1 MVPLLLI
8 LAVTVTMFR
17 IGDPCC
23 LLLVCLL
30 AGLGWKRPYFRWSGM
45 DGVLMCICLYDAVDF
60 CLHPYRGIEAAEASL
75 TGLCCYFL
83 VRSASAEGF
92 LKLLLLPVG
101 AALTLTFVSFGMFA
115 EAVQGAG
122 FADTYPF
129 RFLFRPLGYIT
140 NAWAS
145 VWLAVLGL
153 LAVGYVRVPRW
164 RIGFGL
170 CWMAVSVALLLSF
183 SRGAFLA
190 WGVCALLTLFALRSW
205 KLRATLLAACLCIG
219 AGICLLF
226 PAETATTLAMNKTA
240 SQRQSTESR
249 VNATEK
255 AIDVWRVHPW
265 TGTGNGSYTLSMDKA
280 LNEDTTRA
288 YTTYAPNP
296 VVQLL
301 VEKGMAGI
309 VLYGGLYIAVLVQ
322 WWKNRKDETACIVAA
337 CLIAVG
343 LKEMTMSIA
352 LADAVVL
359 VLLYVLLGILDKET
373 QIHAD
378 FRRLDNHK
386 KIEYPQTS
394 HVGAYRI
401 RPNALTNLCG
411 CLQGVCD
418 TPLQP
423 IREKADIH
431 DKKSAFICANLCF
444 FPLLAIGMACIIGFN
459 IVNYR
464 VRKDKEITTQAVEAL
479 EGKRYAEAA
488 ALLEEASKRKP
499 AVINRAVLA
508 AFTPDSL
515 LPEGYAARAEQDLA
529 REDDG
534 TDVYVAYLQ
543 ARLEAKRGDFV
554 SAIGK
559 LQGLAEAY
567 PRNATFAYEL
577 GYMLFITADTESHR
591 EIKNECPQFANVGAY
606 RIRPDAP
613 TYPRGRFRA
622 YAIRPYRQFGK
633 MRTFII
639 KNPQCASISSVVNE
653 TVCLLRRAL
662 QLSPRLLH
670 TERMQ
675 AMLASDSLFQKQVTG
690 GLASGLVE
698 TEQTANAYARAG
710 SLAYYLGKPDEAEDY
725 LRKAVAEQPGYTVPW
740 LLLGRISE
748 AEGRTEEAA
757 SCYRKY
763 NLRVKG
769 AFSNSDKAMEK
780 ESMEL
785 TERELLLKDYAVKFQ
800 NWYRAK
806 LFAI

>member
-23 LLLVCLL
+23 LLLLCLL
-30 AGLGWKRPYFRWSGM
+30 AGLCWKRPCFRLSGI
-45 DGVLMCICLYDAVDF
+45 DVAVMCICLYDVVDF
-60 CLHPYRGIEAAEASL
+60 CLHPYRGAEAAEASL

-83 VRSASAEGF
+83 IRSASAEGF

-170 CWMAVSVALLLSF
+170 CWIAVSVALLLSF

-190 WGVCALLTLFALRSW
+190 WGVCALLTFFALRSW
-205 KLRATLLAACLCIG
+205 KLRAMLLAACLCIG

-309 VLYGGLYIAVLVQ
+309 VLYGGLYIAVLVR

-373 QIHAD
+373 QMNAD

-394 HVGAYRI
+394 HVGTYRI
-401 RPNALTNLCG
+401 RPNASTYLCG

-431 DKKSAFICANLCF
+431 DKKSAFICANLRF
-444 FPLLAIGMACIIGFN
+444 LPLSVIGIACIIGFN
-459 IVNYR
+459 IVNFR
-464 VRKDKEITTQAVEAL
+464 VRKDKEITKQAVEAL

-488 ALLEEASKRKP
+488 ALLEEASERKP

-515 LPEGYAARAEQDLA
+515 LPEGYAVRAEQDLA

-577 GYMLFITADTESHR
+577 GCILFTTVDTEYHR
-591 EIKNECPQFANVGAY
+591 EIKKSRCDSVS
-606 RIRPDAP
+606 
-613 TYPRGRFRA
+613 T
-622 YAIRPYRQFGK
+622 
-633 MRTFII
+633 
-639 KNPQCASISSVVNE
+639 VVNE

-670 TERMQ
+670 TERML
-675 AMLASDSLFQKQVTG
+675 AILASDSLFKEQVTG

-698 TEQTANAYARAG
+698 MEQTANAYARAG
-710 SLAYYLGKPDEAEDY
+710 SLAYYLGRSDEAEDY

-748 AEGRTEEAA
+748 AEGREEEAA

-769 AFSNSDKAMEK
+769 AFSNSDKAMER

-785 TERELLLKDYAVKFQ
+785 TEQEVLLKDYAVKFQ
-800 NWYRAK
+800 NWYRAR
-806 LFAI
+806 LLL

>member
-1 MVPLLLI
+1 M
-8 LAVTVTMFR
+8 TMFR

-23 LLLVCLL
+23 LLLLCLL
-30 AGLGWKRPYFRWSGM
+30 AGLGWKRPCFRLSGI
-45 DGVLMCICLYDAVDF
+45 DIVLMCICLYDAVDF

-83 VRSASAEGF
+83 VRNASAEGF

-122 FADTYPF
+122 FTDTYPF

-145 VWLAVLGL
+145 VWLALLGL
-153 LAVGYVRVPRW
+153 LAVGYVRMPRW

-190 WGVCALLTLFALRSW
+190 WGVCVGLTFFALRSG
-205 KLRATLLAACLCIG
+205 KLRAGLLAACLCIG

-226 PAETATTLAMNKTA
+226 PTETATTLAMNKTA

-255 AIDVWRVHPW
+255 AIDVWRAHPW
-265 TGTGNGSYTLSMDKA
+265 TGTGSGSYTLSMDKT

-301 VEKGMAGI
+301 VEKGIVGM
-309 VLYGGLYIAVLVQ
+309 VLYGGLCIAVLVR
-322 WWKNRKDETACIVAA
+322 WWKSRKDEIACLVAA

-352 LADAVVL
+352 LADAAVL
-359 VLLYVLLGILDKET
+359 VLLYVLLGVLNKET

-378 FRRLDNHK
+378 FHRLEKHK
-386 KIEYPQTS
+386 Q
-394 HVGAYRI
+394 
-401 RPNALTNLCG
+401 
-411 CLQGVCD
+411 
-418 TPLQP
+418 
-423 IREKADIH
+423 
-431 DKKSAFICANLCF
+431 SAFICANPCF
-444 FPLLAIGMACIIGFN
+444 FPLLAIGIACVIGFN
-459 IVNYR
+459 VVNYR
-464 VRKDKEITTQAVEAL
+464 VRKEKEATKQAVEAMK
-479 EGKRYAEAA
+479 ENRYADVA
-488 ALLEEASKRKP
+488 ALLAEASERKP
-499 AVINRAVLA
+499 GVINRAVLA
-508 AFTPDSL
+508 AFTADSL
-515 LPEGYAARAEQDLA
+515 LPSGYAAQAEADLE

-534 TDVYVAYLQ
+534 TDVYVTYLR
-543 ARLEAKRGDFV
+543 AKLEAKRGDWAP
-554 SAIGK
+554 AIGK
-559 LQGLAEAY
+559 LQRLAEAY

-577 GYMLFITADTESHR
+577 GCILMKSEER
-591 EIKNECPQFANVGAY
+591 RMKNKAA
-606 RIRPDAP
+606 
-613 TYPRGRFRA
+613 
-622 YAIRPYRQFGK
+622 
-633 MRTFII
+633 
-639 KNPQCASISSVVNE
+639 
-653 TVCLLRRAL
+653 CLLRRAL

-675 AMLASDSLFQKQVTG
+675 AILASDSLFKEQVTG
-690 GLASGLVE
+690 ELASGLVE

-710 SLAYYLGKPDEAEDY
+710 SLAYYLGNPDEAEGY

-740 LLLGRISE
+740 LLSGRISE
-748 AEGRTEEAA
+748 AEGRREEAA

-769 AFSNSDKAMEK
+769 AFSNSDKAMER

-785 TERELLLKDYAVKFQ
+785 TEQEVLLKDYAVKFQ

-806 LFAI
+806 LFLFTI

>member
-1 MVPLLLI
+1 MVSLLLV

-23 LLLVCLL
+23 LLLLCLL
-30 AGLGWKRPYFRWSGM
+30 AGLCWKRPCFRLSGI
-45 DGVLMCICLYDAVDF
+45 DVAVMCICLYDAVDF

-170 CWMAVSVALLLSF
+170 CWIAVSVALLLSF

-190 WGVCALLTLFALRSW
+190 WGVCALLTFFALRSW
-205 KLRATLLAACLCIG
+205 KLRAMLLAACLCIG

-309 VLYGGLYIAVLVQ
+309 VLYGGLCMAVLVR

-373 QIHAD
+373 QMNAD
-378 FRRLDNHK
+378 FRRLDN
-386 KIEYPQTS
+386 
-394 HVGAYRI
+394 
-401 RPNALTNLCG
+401 N
-411 CLQGVCD
+411 
-418 TPLQP
+418 
-423 IREKADIH
+423 
-431 DKKSAFICANLCF
+431 KKSAFICANLRF
-444 FPLLAIGMACIIGFN
+444 LPLSVIGIACIIGFN
-459 IVNYR
+459 IVNFR
-464 VRKDKEITTQAVEAL
+464 VRKDKEITKQAVEAL

-488 ALLEEASKRKP
+488 ALLEEASERKP

-515 LPEGYAARAEQDLA
+515 LPEGYAVRAEQDLA

-577 GYMLFITADTESHR
+577 GCILFTTVDTEYHR
-591 EIKNECPQFANVGAY
+591 EIKKSRCDSVS
-606 RIRPDAP
+606 
-613 TYPRGRFRA
+613 T
-622 YAIRPYRQFGK
+622 
-633 MRTFII
+633 
-639 KNPQCASISSVVNE
+639 VVNE

-670 TERMQ
+670 TERML
-675 AMLASDSLFQKQVTG
+675 AILASDSLFKEQVTG

-698 TEQTANAYARAG
+698 MEQTANAYARAG
-710 SLAYYLGKPDEAEDY
+710 SLAYYLGRSDEAEDY

-748 AEGRTEEAA
+748 AEGREEEAA

-769 AFSNSDKAMEK
+769 AFSNSDKAMER

-785 TERELLLKDYAVKFQ
+785 TEQEVLLKDYAVKFQ
-800 NWYRAK
+800 NWYRAR
-806 LFAI
+806 LLL

>member
-23 LLLVCLL
+23 LLLLCLL
-30 AGLGWKRPYFRWSGM
+30 AGLCWKRPCFRLSGI
-45 DGVLMCICLYDAVDF
+45 DVAVMCICLYDVVDF
-60 CLHPYRGIEAAEASL
+60 CLHPYRGAEAAEASL
-75 TGLCCYFL
+75 TGLYCYFL
-83 VRSASAEGF
+83 IRSASAEGF

-115 EAVQGAG
+115 GAVQGAG

-170 CWMAVSVALLLSF
+170 CWMAVSVALVLSF

-190 WGVCALLTLFALRSW
+190 WGVCVGLTFFALRSG

-309 VLYGGLYIAVLVQ
+309 VLYGGLCMAVLVR

-352 LADAVVL
+352 LADTVVL
-359 VLLYVLLGILDKET
+359 VLLYVLLGILNKET
-373 QIHAD
+373 QMNAD
-378 FRRLDNHK
+378 FRRLDN
-386 KIEYPQTS
+386 
-394 HVGAYRI
+394 
-401 RPNALTNLCG
+401 N
-411 CLQGVCD
+411 
-418 TPLQP
+418 
-423 IREKADIH
+423 
-431 DKKSAFICANLCF
+431 KKSAFICANLRF

-459 IVNYR
+459 IVNFR
-464 VRKDKEITTQAVEAL
+464 VRKDKEITKQAVEAL

-488 ALLEEASKRKP
+488 ALLEEASERKP

-515 LPEGYAARAEQDLA
+515 LPEGYAARAEKDLA

-543 ARLEAKRGDFV
+543 EKLEAKRGDFA

-559 LQGLAEAY
+559 LQKLAEAY
-567 PRNATFAYEL
+567 PRNAVFAYEL
-577 GYMLFITADTESHR
+577 GCILFTTEDTEYHR
-591 EIKNECPQFANVGAY
+591 EIKKSRCDSVS
-606 RIRPDAP
+606 
-613 TYPRGRFRA
+613 T
-622 YAIRPYRQFGK
+622 
-633 MRTFII
+633 
-639 KNPQCASISSVVNE
+639 VVNE

-675 AMLASDSLFQKQVTG
+675 AMLASDSLFKEQVTG

-710 SLAYYLGKPDEAEDY
+710 SLAYYLGRSDEAEDY

-748 AEGRTEEAA
+748 AEGREEEAA

>member
-23 LLLVCLL
+23 LLLLCLL
-30 AGLGWKRPYFRWSGM
+30 AGLGWKRPCFRLSGI
-45 DGVLMCICLYDAVDF
+45 DVALVCICLYDAVDF
-60 CLHPYRGIEAAEASL
+60 CLHPYRGAEAAEASL

-83 VRSASAEGF
+83 IRSAPAEGF

-101 AALTLTFVSFGMFA
+101 AALALTFVSFGMFA
-115 EAVQGAG
+115 GAVQGAG

-170 CWMAVSVALLLSF
+170 CWIAVSVALLLSF

-190 WGVCALLTLFALRSW
+190 WGVCVGLTFFALRSG

-249 VNATEK
+249 VNATET
-255 AIDVWRVHPW
+255 ALDVWKAHPW

-309 VLYGGLYIAVLVQ
+309 VLYGGLCMAVLVR
-322 WWKNRKDETACIVAA
+322 WWKSRKDETSCIVVA

-352 LADAVVL
+352 LADAAVL
-359 VLLYVLLGILDKET
+359 VLLYVLLGILNKET

-431 DKKSAFICANLCF
+431 DKKSAFICANLRF
-444 FPLLAIGMACIIGFN
+444 FPLLAIGMACIVGFN
-459 IVNYR
+459 IVNFR

-488 ALLEEASKRKP
+488 ALLEEASERKP

-529 REDDG
+529 REEDG
-534 TDVYVAYLQ
+534 ADVYVTYLQ
-543 ARLEAKRGDFV
+543 AKLEAKRGGFV

-591 EIKNECPQFANVGAY
+591 EIKNECPQLANVG
-606 RIRPDAP
+606 
-613 TYPRGRFRA
+613 A

-675 AMLASDSLFQKQVTG
+675 AMLASDSLFQKQVTS
-690 GLASGLVE
+690 GLASGLIE

-710 SLAYYLGKPDEAEDY
+710 SLAYYQGKPDEAEGY
-725 LRKAVAEQPGYTVPW
+725 LRKAVADQPGYTVPW
-740 LLLGRISE
+740 LLLGRICE

>member
-23 LLLVCLL
+23 LLLLCLL
-30 AGLGWKRPYFRWSGM
+30 AGLGWKRPCFRLSGI
-45 DGVLMCICLYDAVDF
+45 DVALVCICLYDAVDF
-60 CLHPYRGIEAAEASL
+60 CLHPYRGAEAAEASL

-83 VRSASAEGF
+83 IRSAPAEGF

-101 AALTLTFVSFGMFA
+101 AALALTFVSFGMFA
-115 EAVQGAG
+115 GAVQGAG

-170 CWMAVSVALLLSF
+170 CWIAVSVALLLSF

-190 WGVCALLTLFALRSW
+190 WGVCALLTFFALRSW

-249 VNATEK
+249 VNATET
-255 AIDVWRVHPW
+255 ALDVWKAHPW

-309 VLYGGLYIAVLVQ
+309 VLYGGLCMAVLVR
-322 WWKNRKDETACIVAA
+322 WWKSRKDETSCIVVA

-352 LADAVVL
+352 LADAAVL
-359 VLLYVLLGILDKET
+359 VLLYVLLGILNKET

-431 DKKSAFICANLCF
+431 DKKSAFICANLRF
-444 FPLLAIGMACIIGFN
+444 FPLLAIGMACIVGFN
-459 IVNYR
+459 IVNFR

-488 ALLEEASKRKP
+488 ALLEEASERKP

-529 REDDG
+529 REEDG
-534 TDVYVAYLQ
+534 ADVYVTYLQ
-543 ARLEAKRGDFV
+543 AKLEAKRGGFV

-577 GYMLFITADTESHR
+577 GCMLFTTADTESHR
-591 EIKNECPQFANVGAY
+591 EIKN
-606 RIRPDAP
+606 
-613 TYPRGRFRA
+613 PRCDSVS
-622 YAIRPYRQFGK
+622 
-633 MRTFII
+633 T
-639 KNPQCASISSVVNE
+639 VVNE

-675 AMLASDSLFQKQVTG
+675 AMLASDSLFKEQVTG

-725 LRKAVAEQPGYTVPW
+725 LRKAVVEQPGYTVPW
-740 LLLGRISE
+740 LLLGRICE
-748 AEGRTEEAA
+748 AEGRTKEAA

-769 AFSNSDKAMEK
+769 AFSNSDKAMER

>member
-75 TGLCCYFL
+75 TGLYCYFL
-83 VRSASAEGF
+83 IRSASAEGF

-101 AALTLTFVSFGMFA
+101 AALALTFVSFGMFA
-115 EAVQGAG
+115 GAVQGAG

-170 CWMAVSVALLLSF
+170 CWMAVSVALVLSF

-190 WGVCALLTLFALRSW
+190 WGVCALLTFFALRSW

-309 VLYGGLYIAVLVQ
+309 VLYGGLCMAVLVR
-322 WWKNRKDETACIVAA
+322 WWKSWKDETACIVVA

-352 LADAVVL
+352 LADAAVL
-359 VLLYVLLGILDKET
+359 VLLYVLLGILNKET

-577 GYMLFITADTESHR
+577 GCILFTTVDTEYHR
-591 EIKNECPQFANVGAY
+591 EIKKSRCDSVS
-606 RIRPDAP
+606 
-613 TYPRGRFRA
+613 T
-622 YAIRPYRQFGK
+622 
-633 MRTFII
+633 
-639 KNPQCASISSVVNE
+639 VVNE

-670 TERMQ
+670 TERML
-675 AMLASDSLFQKQVTG
+675 AILASDSLFKEQVTG

-698 TEQTANAYARAG
+698 MEQTANAYARAG
-710 SLAYYLGKPDEAEDY
+710 SLAYYLGRSDEAEDY

-748 AEGRTEEAA
+748 AEGREEEAA

-769 AFSNSDKAMEK
+769 AFSNSDKAMER

-785 TERELLLKDYAVKFQ
+785 TEQEVLLKDYAVKFQ
-800 NWYRAK
+800 NWYRAR
-806 LFAI
+806 LLL

>member
-115 EAVQGAG
+115 GAVQGAG

-190 WGVCALLTLFALRSW
+190 WGVCALLTFFALRSW

-309 VLYGGLYIAVLVQ
+309 VLYGGLCMAVLVR

-352 LADAVVL
+352 LADTVVL

-373 QIHAD
+373 QMNAD

-394 HVGAYRI
+394 HVGTYRI
-401 RPNALTNLCG
+401 RPNALTYLCG

-431 DKKSAFICANLCF
+431 DKKSAFICANLRF

-459 IVNYR
+459 IVNFR

-488 ALLEEASKRKP
+488 ALLEEASERKP
-499 AVINRAVLA
+499 AFINRAVLV

-515 LPEGYAARAEQDLA
+515 LPEGYAARVEKDLA

-577 GYMLFITADTESHR
+577 GCILFTTVDTEYHR
-591 EIKNECPQFANVGAY
+591 EIKKSRWDSVS
-606 RIRPDAP
+606 
-613 TYPRGRFRA
+613 T
-622 YAIRPYRQFGK
+622 
-633 MRTFII
+633 
-639 KNPQCASISSVVNE
+639 VVNE

-670 TERMQ
+670 TERML
-675 AMLASDSLFQKQVTG
+675 AILASDSLFKEQVTG

-698 TEQTANAYARAG
+698 MEQTANAYARAG
-710 SLAYYLGKPDEAEDY
+710 SLAYYLGRSDEAEDY

-748 AEGRTEEAA
+748 AEGREEEAA

-769 AFSNSDKAMEK
+769 AFSNSDKAMER

-785 TERELLLKDYAVKFQ
+785 TEQEVLLKDYAVKFQ
-800 NWYRAK
+800 NWYRAR
-806 LFAI
+806 LLL

>member
-373 QIHAD
+373 QMNAD
-378 FRRLDNHK
+378 FRRLDN
-386 KIEYPQTS
+386 
-394 HVGAYRI
+394 
-401 RPNALTNLCG
+401 N
-411 CLQGVCD
+411 
-418 TPLQP
+418 
-423 IREKADIH
+423 
-431 DKKSAFICANLCF
+431 KKSAFICANLRF
-444 FPLLAIGMACIIGFN
+444 LPLSVIGIACIIGFN
-459 IVNYR
+459 IVNFR
-464 VRKDKEITTQAVEAL
+464 VRKDKEITKQAVEAL

-488 ALLEEASKRKP
+488 ALLEKVSERKP

-508 AFTPDSL
+508 AFIPDSL
-515 LPEGYAARAEQDLA
+515 LPEGYAARVEKDLA

-577 GYMLFITADTESHR
+577 GCILFTTVDTEYHR
-591 EIKNECPQFANVGAY
+591 EIKKSRCDSVS
-606 RIRPDAP
+606 
-613 TYPRGRFRA
+613 T
-622 YAIRPYRQFGK
+622 
-633 MRTFII
+633 
-639 KNPQCASISSVVNE
+639 VVNE

-670 TERMQ
+670 TERML
-675 AMLASDSLFQKQVTG
+675 AILASDSLFKEQVTG

-698 TEQTANAYARAG
+698 MEQTANAYARAG
-710 SLAYYLGKPDEAEDY
+710 SLAYYQGKPDEAEDY

-748 AEGRTEEAA
+748 AEGREEEAA

-769 AFSNSDKAMEK
+769 AFSNSDKAMER

-785 TERELLLKDYAVKFQ
+785 TEQEVLLKDYAVKFQ
-800 NWYRAK
+800 NWYRAR
-806 LFAI
+806 LLL

>member
-190 WGVCALLTLFALRSW
+190 WGVCVGLTFFALRSG

-373 QIHAD
+373 QMNAD
-378 FRRLDNHK
+378 FRRLDN
-386 KIEYPQTS
+386 
-394 HVGAYRI
+394 
-401 RPNALTNLCG
+401 N
-411 CLQGVCD
+411 
-418 TPLQP
+418 
-423 IREKADIH
+423 
-431 DKKSAFICANLCF
+431 KKSAFICANLRF
-444 FPLLAIGMACIIGFN
+444 LPLSVIGIACIIGFN
-459 IVNYR
+459 IVNFR
-464 VRKDKEITTQAVEAL
+464 VRKDKEITKQAVEAL

-488 ALLEEASKRKP
+488 ALLEKVSERKP

-508 AFTPDSL
+508 AFIPDSL
-515 LPEGYAARAEQDLA
+515 LPEGYAARVEKDLA

-577 GYMLFITADTESHR
+577 GCILFTTVDTEYHR
-591 EIKNECPQFANVGAY
+591 EIKKSRCDSVS
-606 RIRPDAP
+606 
-613 TYPRGRFRA
+613 T
-622 YAIRPYRQFGK
+622 
-633 MRTFII
+633 
-639 KNPQCASISSVVNE
+639 VVNE

-670 TERMQ
+670 TERML
-675 AMLASDSLFQKQVTG
+675 AILASDSLFKEQVTG

-698 TEQTANAYARAG
+698 MEQTANAYARAG
-710 SLAYYLGKPDEAEDY
+710 SLAYYQGKPDEAEDY

-748 AEGRTEEAA
+748 AEGREEEAA

-769 AFSNSDKAMEK
+769 AFSNSDKAMER

-785 TERELLLKDYAVKFQ
+785 TEQEVLLKDYAVKFQ
-800 NWYRAK
+800 NWYRAR
-806 LFAI
+806 LLL

>member
-23 LLLVCLL
+23 LLLLCLL
-30 AGLGWKRPYFRWSGM
+30 AGLGWKRPCFRLSGI
-45 DGVLMCICLYDAVDF
+45 DVALVCICLYDAVDF
-60 CLHPYRGIEAAEASL
+60 CLHPYRGAEAAEASL

-83 VRSASAEGF
+83 IRSAPAEGF

-101 AALTLTFVSFGMFA
+101 AALALTFVSFGMFA
-115 EAVQGAG
+115 GAVQGAG

-359 VLLYVLLGILDKET
+359 VLLCVLLGILDKET
-373 QIHAD
+373 QMNAD
-378 FRRLDNHK
+378 FRRLDN
-386 KIEYPQTS
+386 
-394 HVGAYRI
+394 
-401 RPNALTNLCG
+401 N
-411 CLQGVCD
+411 
-418 TPLQP
+418 
-423 IREKADIH
+423 
-431 DKKSAFICANLCF
+431 KKSAFICANLRF
-444 FPLLAIGMACIIGFN
+444 LPLSVIGMACIIGFN
-459 IVNYR
+459 IVNFR
-464 VRKDKEITTQAVEAL
+464 VRKDKEITKQAVEAL

-488 ALLEEASKRKP
+488 ALLEKVSERKP

-508 AFTPDSL
+508 AFIPDSL
-515 LPEGYAARAEQDLA
+515 LPEGYAARVEKDLA

-577 GYMLFITADTESHR
+577 GCMLFTTADTESHR

-670 TERMQ
+670 TERML
-675 AMLASDSLFQKQVTG
+675 AILASDSLFKEQVTG

-698 TEQTANAYARAG
+698 MEQTANAYARAG
-710 SLAYYLGKPDEAEDY
+710 SLAYYQGKPDEAEDY

-748 AEGRTEEAA
+748 AEGREEEAA

-769 AFSNSDKAMEK
+769 AFSNSDKAMER

-785 TERELLLKDYAVKFQ
+785 TEQEVLLKDYAVKFQ
-800 NWYRAK
+800 NWYRAR
-806 LFAI
+806 LLL

>member
-23 LLLVCLL
+23 LLLLCLL
-30 AGLGWKRPYFRWSGM
+30 VGLCWKRPCFRLSGI
-45 DGVLMCICLYDAVDF
+45 DIVLMCICLYDAVDF
-60 CLHPYRGIEAAEASL
+60 CLHPYRGAEAAEASL

-170 CWMAVSVALLLSF
+170 CWIAVSVALLLSF

-190 WGVCALLTLFALRSW
+190 WGVCALLTFFALRSW

-309 VLYGGLYIAVLVQ
+309 VLYGGLCMAVLVR
-322 WWKNRKDETACIVAA
+322 WWKNRKDETACIVA
-337 CLIAVG
+337 
-343 LKEMTMSIA
+343 
-352 LADAVVL
+352 
-359 VLLYVLLGILDKET
+359 
-373 QIHAD
+373 
-378 FRRLDNHK
+378 
-386 KIEYPQTS
+386 
-394 HVGAYRI
+394 
-401 RPNALTNLCG
+401 G
-411 CLQGVCD
+411 CLW
-418 TPLQP
+418 
-423 IREKADIH
+423 
-431 DKKSAFICANLCF
+431 
-444 FPLLAIGMACIIGFN
+444 
-459 IVNYR
+459 
-464 VRKDKEITTQAVEAL
+464 
-479 EGKRYAEAA
+479 
-488 ALLEEASKRKP
+488 
-499 AVINRAVLA
+499 
-508 AFTPDSL
+508 
-515 LPEGYAARAEQDLA
+515 
-529 REDDG
+529 
-534 TDVYVAYLQ
+534 
-543 ARLEAKRGDFV
+543 
-554 SAIGK
+554 
-559 LQGLAEAY
+559 
-567 PRNATFAYEL
+567 
-577 GYMLFITADTESHR
+577 
-591 EIKNECPQFANVGAY
+591 
-606 RIRPDAP
+606 
-613 TYPRGRFRA
+613 
-622 YAIRPYRQFGK
+622 
-633 MRTFII
+633 
-639 KNPQCASISSVVNE
+639 
-653 TVCLLRRAL
+653 LR
-662 QLSPRLLH
+662 
-670 TERMQ
+670 
-675 AMLASDSLFQKQVTG
+675 
-690 GLASGLVE
+690 
-698 TEQTANAYARAG
+698 
-710 SLAYYLGKPDEAEDY
+710 
-725 LRKAVAEQPGYTVPW
+725 
-740 LLLGRISE
+740 
-748 AEGRTEEAA
+748 
-757 SCYRKY
+757 
-763 NLRVKG
+763 
-769 AFSNSDKAMEK
+769 
-780 ESMEL
+780 
-785 TERELLLKDYAVKFQ
+785 
-800 NWYRAK
+800 
-806 LFAI
+806 

>member
-60 CLHPYRGIEAAEASL
+60 CLHPYRGAEAAEASL

-170 CWMAVSVALLLSF
+170 CWIAVSVALLLSF

-190 WGVCALLTLFALRSW
+190 WGVCALLTFFALRSW

-309 VLYGGLYIAVLVQ
+309 VLYGGLCMAVLVR

-359 VLLYVLLGILDKET
+359 VLLYVLLGILNKET
-373 QIHAD
+373 QMNAD

-394 HVGAYRI
+394 HVGTYRI
-401 RPNALTNLCG
+401 RPNALTYLCG

-431 DKKSAFICANLCF
+431 DKKSAFICANLRF

-459 IVNYR
+459 IVNFR

-488 ALLEEASKRKP
+488 ALLEEASERKP
-499 AVINRAVLA
+499 AFINRAVLV

-515 LPEGYAARAEQDLA
+515 LPEGYAARVEKDLA

-577 GYMLFITADTESHR
+577 GCILFTTVDTEYHR
-591 EIKNECPQFANVGAY
+591 EIKKSRWDSVS
-606 RIRPDAP
+606 
-613 TYPRGRFRA
+613 T
-622 YAIRPYRQFGK
+622 
-633 MRTFII
+633 
-639 KNPQCASISSVVNE
+639 VVNE

-670 TERMQ
+670 TERML
-675 AMLASDSLFQKQVTG
+675 AILASDSLFKEQVTG

-698 TEQTANAYARAG
+698 MEQTANAYARAG
-710 SLAYYLGKPDEAEDY
+710 SLAYYLGRSDEAEDY

-748 AEGRTEEAA
+748 AEGREEEAA

-769 AFSNSDKAMEK
+769 AFSNSDKAMER

-785 TERELLLKDYAVKFQ
+785 TEQEVLLKDYAVKFQ
-800 NWYRAK
+800 NWYRAR
-806 LFAI
+806 LLL

>member
-115 EAVQGAG
+115 GAVQGAG

-170 CWMAVSVALLLSF
+170 CWMAVSVALVLSF

-190 WGVCALLTLFALRSW
+190 WGVCALLTFFALRSW

-219 AGICLLF
+219 TGICLLF

-309 VLYGGLYIAVLVQ
+309 VLYGGLCMAVLVR

-359 VLLYVLLGILDKET
+359 VLLYVLLGILNKET
-373 QIHAD
+373 QMNAD
-378 FRRLDNHK
+378 FRRLDN
-386 KIEYPQTS
+386 
-394 HVGAYRI
+394 
-401 RPNALTNLCG
+401 N
-411 CLQGVCD
+411 
-418 TPLQP
+418 
-423 IREKADIH
+423 
-431 DKKSAFICANLCF
+431 KKSAFICANLRF
-444 FPLLAIGMACIIGFN
+444 LPLSVIGIACIIGFN
-459 IVNYR
+459 IVNFR
-464 VRKDKEITTQAVEAL
+464 VRKDKEITKQAVEAL

-488 ALLEEASKRKP
+488 ALLEEASERKP
-499 AVINRAVLA
+499 AFINRAVLV

-515 LPEGYAARAEQDLA
+515 LPEGYAARVEKDLA

-534 TDVYVAYLQ
+534 TDVYVAYLR
-543 ARLEAKRGDFV
+543 AKLEARRGDFA

-567 PRNATFAYEL
+567 PRNAVFAYEL
-577 GYMLFITADTESHR
+577 GCILFTTVDTEYHR
-591 EIKNECPQFANVGAY
+591 EIKKSRCDSVS
-606 RIRPDAP
+606 
-613 TYPRGRFRA
+613 T
-622 YAIRPYRQFGK
+622 
-633 MRTFII
+633 
-639 KNPQCASISSVVNE
+639 VVNE

-670 TERMQ
+670 TERML
-675 AMLASDSLFQKQVTG
+675 AILASDSLFKEQVTG

-698 TEQTANAYARAG
+698 MEQTANAYARAG

-748 AEGRTEEAA
+748 AEGREEEAA

>member
-1 MVPLLLI
+1 MLSLLLA

-17 IGDPCC
+17 MGDPCC

-30 AGLGWKRPYFRWSGM
+30 AGLAWQRPCFRWWGI

-83 VRSASAEGF
+83 VRNASVESF

-153 LAVGYVRVPRW
+153 LAVGYVRMPRW

-170 CWMAVSVALLLSF
+170 CWVAVSVALLLSF

-190 WGVCALLTLFALRSW
+190 WGVCVGLTFFALRSG
-205 KLRATLLAACLCIG
+205 KLRAGLLAACLCIG
-219 AGICLLF
+219 ASVYLIF
-226 PAETATTLAMNKTA
+226 PTETATTLAMDKTA

-255 AIDVWRVHPW
+255 AIDVWQVHPW
-265 TGTGNGSYTLSMDKA
+265 IGTGNGSYTLSMDKT

-301 VEKGMAGI
+301 VEKGIVGI
-309 VLYGGLYIAVLVQ
+309 VLYGGLCIAALVR
-322 WWKNRKDETACIVAA
+322 WWKNRKDETTCIVTA

-352 LADAVVL
+352 LADAAVL
-359 VLLYVLLGILDKET
+359 VLLYVLLGVLNKET
-373 QIHAD
+373 QIFAD
-378 FRRLDNHK
+378 FRSLEN
-386 KIEYPQTS
+386 
-394 HVGAYRI
+394 
-401 RPNALTNLCG
+401 N
-411 CLQGVCD
+411 
-418 TPLQP
+418 
-423 IREKADIH
+423 
-431 DKKSAFICANLCF
+431 KKSSFICANLRF
-444 FPLLAIGMACIIGFN
+444 FPLLVIGMVCIIGFN
-459 IVNYR
+459 VVNYR
-464 VRKDKEITTQAVEAL
+464 VRKEREVTKQAVEAL
-479 EGKRYAEAA
+479 EENRYADAA
-488 ALLEEASKRKP
+488 ALLAEASERKP
-499 AVINRAVLA
+499 GIINRAVLA
-508 AFTPDSL
+508 AFTADSL
-515 LPEGYAARAEQDLA
+515 LPSGYAAQAEADLA

-534 TDVYVAYLQ
+534 TDVYVTYLR
-543 ARLEAKRGDFV
+543 AKLEAKRGDLAP
-554 SAIGK
+554 AIGR

-567 PRNATFAYEL
+567 PRNAAFAYEL
-577 GYMLFITADTESHR
+577 GCILFTTEDTESHR
-591 EIKNECPQFANVGAY
+591 GNHSSLKES
-606 RIRPDAP
+606 R
-613 TYPRGRFRA
+613 
-622 YAIRPYRQFGK
+622 
-633 MRTFII
+633 
-639 KNPQCASISSVVNE
+639 CASVSSVVNE
-653 TVCLLRRAL
+653 SAGLLRRAL

-670 TERMQ
+670 TERTREL
-675 AMLASDSLFQKQVTG
+675 LASDSLFQEQVTK
-690 GLASGLVE
+690 GLASELIGK
-698 TEQTANAYARAG
+698 EQTANAYARAG
-710 SLAYYLGKPDEAEDY
+710 SLAYYLGDAEEAERY
-725 LRKAVAEQPGYTVPW
+725 LRKAVTEQPGYTVPW
-740 LLLGRISE
+740 LLLGRIGE
-748 AEGRTEEAA
+748 AKGRKEEAA

-769 AFSNSDKAMEK
+769 AFSNSDKAMER
-780 ESMEL
+780 ES
-785 TERELLLKDYAVKFQ
+785 TDFAERELLLKEYAVKFQ

-806 LFAI
+806 LFL

>member
-23 LLLVCLL
+23 LLLLCLL
-30 AGLGWKRPYFRWSGM
+30 AGLGWKRPCFRLSGI
-45 DGVLMCICLYDAVDF
+45 DVALVCICLYDAVDF
-60 CLHPYRGIEAAEASL
+60 CLHPYRGAEAAEASL

-83 VRSASAEGF
+83 IRSAPAEGF

-101 AALTLTFVSFGMFA
+101 AALALTFVSFGMFA
-115 EAVQGAG
+115 GAVQGAG

-373 QIHAD
+373 QMNAD
-378 FRRLDNHK
+378 FRRLDN
-386 KIEYPQTS
+386 
-394 HVGAYRI
+394 
-401 RPNALTNLCG
+401 N
-411 CLQGVCD
+411 
-418 TPLQP
+418 
-423 IREKADIH
+423 
-431 DKKSAFICANLCF
+431 KKSAFICANLRF
-444 FPLLAIGMACIIGFN
+444 LPLSVIGIACIIGFN
-459 IVNYR
+459 IVNFR
-464 VRKDKEITTQAVEAL
+464 VRKDKEITKQAVEAL

-488 ALLEEASKRKP
+488 ALLEKVSERKP

-508 AFTPDSL
+508 AFIPDSL
-515 LPEGYAARAEQDLA
+515 LPEGYAARVEKDLA

-577 GYMLFITADTESHR
+577 GCMLFTTADTESHR

-670 TERMQ
+670 TERML
-675 AMLASDSLFQKQVTG
+675 AILASDSLFKEQVTG

-698 TEQTANAYARAG
+698 MEQTANAYARAG
-710 SLAYYLGKPDEAEDY
+710 SLAYYQGKPDEAEDY

-748 AEGRTEEAA
+748 AEGREEEAA

-769 AFSNSDKAMEK
+769 AFSNSDKAMER

-785 TERELLLKDYAVKFQ
+785 TEQEVLLKDYAVKFQ
-800 NWYRAK
+800 NWYRAR
-806 LFAI
+806 LLL

>member
-1 MVPLLLI
+1 M
-8 LAVTVTMFR
+8 
-17 IGDPCC
+17 
-23 LLLVCLL
+23 
-30 AGLGWKRPYFRWSGM
+30 
-45 DGVLMCICLYDAVDF
+45 
-60 CLHPYRGIEAAEASL
+60 
-75 TGLCCYFL
+75 
-83 VRSASAEGF
+83 
-92 LKLLLLPVG
+92 
-101 AALTLTFVSFGMFA
+101 
-115 EAVQGAG
+115 
-122 FADTYPF
+122 
-129 RFLFRPLGYIT
+129 
-140 NAWAS
+140 
-145 VWLAVLGL
+145 
-153 LAVGYVRVPRW
+153 
-164 RIGFGL
+164 
-170 CWMAVSVALLLSF
+170 
-183 SRGAFLA
+183 
-190 WGVCALLTLFALRSW
+190 
-205 KLRATLLAACLCIG
+205 
-219 AGICLLF
+219 
-226 PAETATTLAMNKTA
+226 
-240 SQRQSTESR
+240 
-249 VNATEK
+249 
-255 AIDVWRVHPW
+255 
-265 TGTGNGSYTLSMDKA
+265 
-280 LNEDTTRA
+280 
-288 YTTYAPNP
+288 
-296 VVQLL
+296 
-301 VEKGMAGI
+301 
-309 VLYGGLYIAVLVQ
+309 AVLVLC
-322 WWKNRKDETACIVAA
+322 WKSRKDETSCIVVA
-337 CLIAVG
+337 CLIALG

-352 LADAVVL
+352 LADAAVL
-359 VLLYVLLGILDKET
+359 VLLYVLLGILNKET

-431 DKKSAFICANLCF
+431 DKKSAFICANLRF
-444 FPLLAIGMACIIGFN
+444 FPLLAIGMACIVGFN
-459 IVNYR
+459 IVNFR

-488 ALLEEASKRKP
+488 ALLEEASERKP

-529 REDDG
+529 REEDG
-534 TDVYVAYLQ
+534 ADVYGAYLQ
-543 ARLEAKRGDFV
+543 AKLEAKRGGFV

-577 GYMLFITADTESHR
+577 GCMLFTTADTESHR
-591 EIKNECPQFANVGAY
+591 EIKNECPQLANVG
-606 RIRPDAP
+606 
-613 TYPRGRFRA
+613 A

-675 AMLASDSLFQKQVTG
+675 AMLASDSLFQKQVTS
-690 GLASGLVE
+690 GLASGLIE

-710 SLAYYLGKPDEAEDY
+710 SLAYYQGKPDEAEGY
-725 LRKAVAEQPGYTVPW
+725 LRKAVADQPGYTVPW
-740 LLLGRISE
+740 LLLGRICE

>member
-23 LLLVCLL
+23 LLLLCLL
-30 AGLGWKRPYFRWSGM
+30 AGLGWKRPCFRLSGI
-45 DGVLMCICLYDAVDF
+45 DVALVCICLYDAVDF
-60 CLHPYRGIEAAEASL
+60 CLHPYRGAEAAEASL

-83 VRSASAEGF
+83 IRSAPAEGF

-101 AALTLTFVSFGMFA
+101 AALALTFVSFGMFA
-115 EAVQGAG
+115 GAVQGAG

-373 QIHAD
+373 QMNAD
-378 FRRLDNHK
+378 FRRLDN
-386 KIEYPQTS
+386 
-394 HVGAYRI
+394 
-401 RPNALTNLCG
+401 N
-411 CLQGVCD
+411 
-418 TPLQP
+418 
-423 IREKADIH
+423 
-431 DKKSAFICANLCF
+431 KKSAFICANLRF
-444 FPLLAIGMACIIGFN
+444 LPLSVIGIACIIGFN
-459 IVNYR
+459 IVNFR
-464 VRKDKEITTQAVEAL
+464 VRKDKEITKQAVEAL

-488 ALLEEASKRKP
+488 ALLEKVSERKP

-508 AFTPDSL
+508 AFIPDSL
-515 LPEGYAARAEQDLA
+515 LPEGYAARVEKDLA

-577 GYMLFITADTESHR
+577 GCMLFTTADTESHR

-622 YAIRPYRQFGK
+622 YAICPYRQFGK

-670 TERMQ
+670 TERML
-675 AMLASDSLFQKQVTG
+675 AILASDSLFKEQVTG

-698 TEQTANAYARAG
+698 MEQTANAYARAG
-710 SLAYYLGKPDEAEDY
+710 SLAYYQGKPDEAEDY

-748 AEGRTEEAA
+748 AEGREEEAA

-769 AFSNSDKAMEK
+769 AFSNSDKAMER

-785 TERELLLKDYAVKFQ
+785 TEQEVLLKDYAVKFQ
-800 NWYRAK
+800 NWYRAR
-806 LFAI
+806 LLL

>member
-205 KLRATLLAACLCIG
+205 KLWATLLAACLCIG

-431 DKKSAFICANLCF
+431 DKKSAFICANLRF

-459 IVNYR
+459 IVNFR
-464 VRKDKEITTQAVEAL
+464 VRKDKEITKQAVEAL

-488 ALLEEASKRKP
+488 ALLEKVSERKP

-508 AFTPDSL
+508 AFIPDSL
-515 LPEGYAARAEQDLA
+515 LPEGYAARVEKDLA

-577 GYMLFITADTESHR
+577 GCILFTTVDTEYHR
-591 EIKNECPQFANVGAY
+591 EIKKSRCDSVS
-606 RIRPDAP
+606 
-613 TYPRGRFRA
+613 T
-622 YAIRPYRQFGK
+622 
-633 MRTFII
+633 
-639 KNPQCASISSVVNE
+639 VVNE

-670 TERMQ
+670 TERML
-675 AMLASDSLFQKQVTG
+675 AILASDSLFKEQVTG

-698 TEQTANAYARAG
+698 MEQTANAYARAG
-710 SLAYYLGKPDEAEDY
+710 SLAYYQGKPVEAEDY

-769 AFSNSDKAMEK
+769 AFSNSDKAMER

-785 TERELLLKDYAVKFQ
+785 TEQEVLLKDYAVKFQ
-800 NWYRAK
+800 NWYRAR
-806 LFAI
+806 LLL

>member
-1 MVPLLLI
+1 MLSLLLA
-8 LAVTVTMFR
+8 LAVTMTMFR
-17 IGDPCC
+17 MGDPCC

-30 AGLGWKRPYFRWSGM
+30 AGLVWKRPWFRWSGI

-83 VRSASAEGF
+83 IRNASVESF

-122 FADTYPF
+122 FADTYSF

-145 VWLAVLGL
+145 VWLVLLGL
-153 LAVGYVRVPRW
+153 LAVGYVRIPRW

-170 CWMAVSVALLLSF
+170 CWVAVSVALLLSF

-190 WGVCALLTLFALRSW
+190 WGVCVGLTFFALRSG
-205 KLRATLLAACLCIG
+205 KLRAGLLAACLCIG
-219 AGICLLF
+219 ASVYLLF
-226 PAETATTLAMNKTA
+226 PTETATTLAMDKTA

-255 AIDVWRVHPW
+255 AIDVWRAHPW
-265 TGTGNGSYTLSMDKA
+265 AGTGNGSYTLSMDKT

-301 VEKGMAGI
+301 VEKGI
-309 VLYGGLYIAVLVQ
+309 VGTMLYGGLCIAVLVR

-352 LADAVVL
+352 LADAAVL
-359 VLLYVLLGILDKET
+359 VLLYVLLGVLNKET
-373 QIHAD
+373 QIYAD
-378 FRRLDNHK
+378 FRSLEN
-386 KIEYPQTS
+386 
-394 HVGAYRI
+394 
-401 RPNALTNLCG
+401 N
-411 CLQGVCD
+411 
-418 TPLQP
+418 
-423 IREKADIH
+423 
-431 DKKSAFICANLCF
+431 KKSAFICANLRF
-444 FPLLAIGMACIIGFN
+444 FPLLAIGIVCVIGFN
-459 IVNYR
+459 VVNYR
-464 VRKDKEITTQAVEAL
+464 VRKEKEVTKQAVEAMK
-479 EGKRYAEAA
+479 ENRYADAA
-488 ALLEEASKRKP
+488 ALLAAASERKP
-499 AVINRAVLA
+499 GVINRAVLA
-508 AFTPDSL
+508 AFTADSL
-515 LPEGYAARAEQDLA
+515 LPSGYAAQAEADLA

-534 TDVYVAYLQ
+534 TDVYVTYLR
-543 ARLEAKRGDFV
+543 AKLEAKRGDLAP
-554 SAIGK
+554 AIGR

-577 GYMLFITADTESHR
+577 GYQLKIQNS
-591 EIKNECPQFANVGAY
+591 KL
-606 RIRPDAP
+606 
-613 TYPRGRFRA
+613 
-622 YAIRPYRQFGK
+622 K
-633 MRTFII
+633 M
-639 KNPQCASISSVVNE
+639 NHSIVNF
-653 TVCLLRRAL
+653 RRAL

-670 TERMQ
+670 TERTRK
-675 AMLASDSLFQKQVTG
+675 MLASDSLFQEQVTK
-690 GLASGLVE
+690 GLANELTGK
-698 TEQTANAYARAG
+698 EQTANAYARAG
-710 SLAYYLGKPDEAEDY
+710 SLAYYLGKPDEAEGY
-725 LRKAVAEQPGYTVPW
+725 LRKAVTEQPGYTVPW

-748 AEGRTEEAA
+748 AKGRKEEAA

-769 AFSNSDKAMEK
+769 AFSNSDKAMER
-780 ESMEL
+780 ES
-785 TERELLLKDYAVKFQ
+785 TDFAERELLLKEYAVKFQ

-806 LFAI
+806 LFL

>member
-1 MVPLLLI
+1 MIQKMVSLLLV

-30 AGLGWKRPYFRWSGM
+30 AGLGWKRPYFRWSGI

-60 CLHPYRGIEAAEASL
+60 CLHPYRGVEAAEASL

-83 VRSASAEGF
+83 IRSASAESF

-190 WGVCALLTLFALRSW
+190 WGVCALLTFFALRSG

-219 AGICLLF
+219 TGICLLF

-255 AIDVWRVHPW
+255 AIDVWKAHPW

-301 VEKGMAGI
+301 VEKGVAGI
-309 VLYGGLYIAVLVQ
+309 VLYGGLCMAVLVR
-322 WWKNRKDETACIVAA
+322 WWKSRKDETACIVAA

-343 LKEMTMSIA
+343 LKEMAMSIA
-352 LADAVVL
+352 LADAAVR
-359 VLLYVLLGILDKET
+359 VLLYVLLGLLNKET
-373 QIHAD
+373 QNHAD
-378 FRRLDNHK
+378 FRRLDN
-386 KIEYPQTS
+386 S
-394 HVGAYRI
+394 
-401 RPNALTNLCG
+401 
-411 CLQGVCD
+411 
-418 TPLQP
+418 
-423 IREKADIH
+423 
-431 DKKSAFICANLCF
+431 KKSAFICANLRF
-444 FPLLAIGMACIIGFN
+444 LPLSVIGIACIIGFN
-459 IVNYR
+459 IVNFR

-488 ALLEEASKRKP
+488 ALLEEASERKP

-529 REDDG
+529 REEDG
-534 TDVYVAYLQ
+534 TDVYVTYLQ
-543 ARLEAKRGDFV
+543 AKLEAKRGGFA
-554 SAIGK
+554 SAIGN
-559 LQGLAEAY
+559 LQKLAEAY

-577 GYMLFITADTESHR
+577 GCIL
-591 EIKNECPQFANVGAY
+591 IKNEE
-606 RIRPDAP
+606 RR
-613 TYPRGRFRA
+613 
-622 YAIRPYRQFGK
+622 
-633 MRTFII
+633 M
-639 KNPQCASISSVVNE
+639 KNQAA
-653 TVCLLRRAL
+653 CLLRRAL

-675 AMLASDSLFQKQVTG
+675 AMLASDSLFQAQVTG
-690 GLASGLVE
+690 GLASGLIE

-710 SLAYYLGKPDEAEDY
+710 SLVYYLGNPDEAEGY

-748 AEGRTEEAA
+748 AEGREEEAA

>member
-101 AALTLTFVSFGMFA
+101 AALALTFVSFGMFA
-115 EAVQGAG
+115 GAVQGAG

-170 CWMAVSVALLLSF
+170 CWMAVSVALVLSF

-190 WGVCALLTLFALRSW
+190 WGVCALLTFFALRSW

-309 VLYGGLYIAVLVQ
+309 VLYGGLCMAVLVR

-352 LADAVVL
+352 LADTVVL
-359 VLLYVLLGILDKET
+359 VLLYVLLGILNKET
-373 QIHAD
+373 QMNAD

-394 HVGAYRI
+394 HVGTYRI
-401 RPNALTNLCG
+401 RPNALTYLCG

-418 TPLQP
+418 MPLQP
-423 IREKADIH
+423 IGQNADI
-431 DKKSAFICANLCF
+431 
-444 FPLLAIGMACIIGFN
+444 
-459 IVNYR
+459 
-464 VRKDKEITTQAVEAL
+464 
-479 EGKRYAEAA
+479 
-488 ALLEEASKRKP
+488 
-499 AVINRAVLA
+499 
-508 AFTPDSL
+508 
-515 LPEGYAARAEQDLA
+515 
-529 REDDG
+529 
-534 TDVYVAYLQ
+534 
-543 ARLEAKRGDFV
+543 
-554 SAIGK
+554 
-559 LQGLAEAY
+559 
-567 PRNATFAYEL
+567 
-577 GYMLFITADTESHR
+577 
-591 EIKNECPQFANVGAY
+591 QFAFY
-606 RIRPDAP
+606 RNI
-613 TYPRGRFRA
+613 
-622 YAIRPYRQFGK
+622 
-633 MRTFII
+633 
-639 KNPQCASISSVVNE
+639 
-653 TVCLLRRAL
+653 
-662 QLSPRLLH
+662 
-670 TERMQ
+670 
-675 AMLASDSLFQKQVTG
+675 
-690 GLASGLVE
+690 
-698 TEQTANAYARAG
+698 
-710 SLAYYLGKPDEAEDY
+710 
-725 LRKAVAEQPGYTVPW
+725 
-740 LLLGRISE
+740 
-748 AEGRTEEAA
+748 
-757 SCYRKY
+757 
-763 NLRVKG
+763 
-769 AFSNSDKAMEK
+769 
-780 ESMEL
+780 
-785 TERELLLKDYAVKFQ
+785 
-800 NWYRAK
+800 
-806 LFAI
+806 

>member
-23 LLLVCLL
+23 LLLLCLL
-30 AGLGWKRPYFRWSGM
+30 AGLGWKRPCFRLSGI
-45 DGVLMCICLYDAVDF
+45 DVALVCICLYDAVDF
-60 CLHPYRGIEAAEASL
+60 CLHPYRGAEAAEASL

-83 VRSASAEGF
+83 IRSAPAEGF

-101 AALTLTFVSFGMFA
+101 AALALTFVSFGMFA
-115 EAVQGAG
+115 GAVQGAG

-170 CWMAVSVALLLSF
+170 CWIAVSVALLLSF

-190 WGVCALLTLFALRSW
+190 WGVCVGLTFFALRSG
-205 KLRATLLAACLCIG
+205 KLRAGLLAACLCIG

-255 AIDVWRVHPW
+255 AIDVWKAHPW

-309 VLYGGLYIAVLVQ
+309 VLYGGLCIAVLVR
-322 WWKNRKDETACIVAA
+322 WWKSRKDETSCIVAA

-373 QIHAD
+373 QMNAD
-378 FRRLDNHK
+378 FRRLDN
-386 KIEYPQTS
+386 
-394 HVGAYRI
+394 
-401 RPNALTNLCG
+401 N
-411 CLQGVCD
+411 
-418 TPLQP
+418 
-423 IREKADIH
+423 
-431 DKKSAFICANLCF
+431 KKSAFICANLRF
-444 FPLLAIGMACIIGFN
+444 LPLSVIGIACIIGFN
-459 IVNYR
+459 IVNFR
-464 VRKDKEITTQAVEAL
+464 VRKDKEITKQAVEAL

-488 ALLEEASKRKP
+488 ALLEEASERKP

-529 REDDG
+529 REEDG
-534 TDVYVAYLQ
+534 ADVYVTYLQ
-543 ARLEAKRGDFV
+543 AKLEAKRGGFV

-577 GYMLFITADTESHR
+577 GCMLFTTADTESHR
-591 EIKNECPQFANVGAY
+591 EIKNECPQLANVG
-606 RIRPDAP
+606 
-613 TYPRGRFRA
+613 A

-675 AMLASDSLFQKQVTG
+675 AMLASDSLFKEQVTG

-725 LRKAVAEQPGYTVPW
+725 LRKAVVEQPGYTVPW
-740 LLLGRISE
+740 LLLGRICE